1 MGVYKDKKKTAWFS
15 RHMLSEPLPN
25 KGVPDKISEALLKS
39 RTQSGHTK
47 GSEKQKK
54 FAKKQKESG
63 DKVKHAFSSFDGA
76 SVALDKADA
85 KLDKYI
91 FRETVTQKKSDDL
104 MLEFKKIL
112 TYFMWHA
119 THGAK
124 GIGVIEEARTYRDLL
139 KDSIKE
145 LKKIKIV

>member
-25 KGVPDKISEALLKS
+25 KGEPDKISEALLKS

-63 DKVKHAFSSFDGA
+63 DKVKHAFGSFDIA
-76 SVALDKADA
+76 SRALGQSG
-85 KLDKYI
+85 
-91 FRETVTQKKSDDL
+91 R
-104 MLEFKKIL
+104 L
-112 TYFMWHA
+112 TRQIH
-119 THGAK
+119 
-124 GIGVIEEARTYRDLL
+124 RT
-139 KDSIKE
+139 
-145 LKKIKIV
+145 